1 MIVLKIICLV
11 ITVITCIVNVI
22 YLIKA
27 TRTFLDRF
35 YKKYENYDDKKLE
48 KYRNGLYDY
57 SDIQMEALKRDD
69 VFSLML
75 LKQFLISLLFSVCG
89 TITFFLGAHNFAK
102 TNNYMPA
109 CMLSLLVIFF
119 IMLPILMVI
128 YVKKAKKLKIRLIH
142 KYSPGLG
149 GVIVPADLIL
159 YLSVCVSLSL
169 GTVIGIIPIIFGL

>member
-89 TITFFLGAHNFAK
+89 TITFFLGAHNLAK
-102 TNNYMPA
+102 TNNYIPA
-109 CMLSLLVIFF
+109 CMWSLLVIFF
-119 IMLPILMVI
+119 IMLSILMVI
-128 YVKKAKKLKIRLIH
+128 YVKKAKKLNIRYIP
-142 KYSPGLG
+142 KNSPELG

-159 YLSVCVSLSL
+159 YLSVFVSLSL
-169 GTVIGIIPIIFGL
+169 GTVIGIIPIILGL

>member
-89 TITFFLGAHNFAK
+89 TTTFFLGAHNLAK
-102 TNNYMPA
+102 TNNYIPA
-109 CMLSLLVIFF
+109 CMWSLLVIFF
-119 IMLPILMVI
+119 IMLSILMVI
-128 YVKKAKKLKIRLIH
+128 YVKKAKKLNIRYIP
-142 KYSPGLG
+142 KNSPGLG

-169 GTVIGIIPIIFGL
+169 GAVIGIIPIILGL

>member
-1 MIVLKIICLV
+1 MIILKIICFIV
-11 ITVITCIVNVI
+11 TVITCIVNVI
-22 YLIKA
+22 YLINSTK
-27 TRTFLDRF
+27 TFLDRF
-35 YKKYENYDDKKLE
+35 YEKLGNYDDRKLE
-48 KYRNGLYDY
+48 KYKNGLYDY

-109 CMLSLLVIFF
+109 CMWSLLVIFF

-128 YVKKAKKLKIRLIH
+128 YVKKAKKLNIRIIH

-169 GTVIGIIPIIFGL
+169 GTVIGIISIILGL

>member
-1 MIVLKIICLV
+1 MIVLKIICLA
-11 ITVITCIVNVI
+11 ITVITCVVNIV
-22 YLIKA
+22 YLVNA
-27 TRTFLDRF
+27 TRTFSNRF
-35 YKKYENYDDKKLE
+35 YEKLGNYDDRKLE
-48 KYRNGLYDY
+48 KYKNGLYDY

-89 TITFFLGAHNFAK
+89 TITFFGGAHNFAK
-102 TNNYMPA
+102 TTDYIPA

-119 IMLPILMVI
+119 IMLPILMVV
-128 YVKKAKKLKIRLIH
+128 YVKKAKKLNIRLIP

-159 YLSVCVSLSL
+159 YLSLCISLSL
-169 GTVIGIIPIIFGL
+169 GTVIGIIPVIFGL

>member
-1 MIVLKIICLV
+1 MIVLKIICLA
-11 ITVITCIVNVI
+11 ITVITCVVNIV
-22 YLIKA
+22 YLVNA
-27 TRTFLDRF
+27 TRTFSNRF
-35 YKKYENYDDKKLE
+35 YEKLGNYDDRKLE
-48 KYRNGLYDY
+48 KYKNGLYDY

-89 TITFFLGAHNFAK
+89 TITFFGGAHNFAK
-102 TNNYMPA
+102 TTDYIPA

-119 IMLPILMVI
+119 IMLPILMVV
-128 YVKKAKKLKIRLIH
+128 YVKKAKKLNIRLIL

-159 YLSVCVSLSL
+159 YLSLCISLSL
-169 GTVIGIIPIIFGL
+169 GTVIGIIPVIFGL